1 MVFPGGPGVKRTAA
15 SAGDTRDLGLMPESR
30 TLLGVGNGNPLR
42 CSCMEN
48 SRDRG
53 TWWAAVHR
61 VAESQ
66 TQLSVHT
73 HTHTH
78 THTPNFL
85 SRLDKA
91 VPDKVKNEKRKCV
104 EQDISL
110 SGHHSKG
117 HIILSYYR
125 EKTQ

>member
-1 MVFPGGPGVKRTAA
+1 MATHSSVVAWKIPGTEEP
-15 SAGDTRDLGLMPESR
+15 DGLQSTGLQR
-30 TLLGVGNGNPLR
+30 VRHNGAY
-42 CSCMEN
+42 
-48 SRDRG
+48 
-53 TWWAAVHR
+53 T
-61 VAESQ
+61 
-66 TQLSVHT
+66 HT

-85 SRLDKA
+85 SRLDKV